1 MNDPPTRDLVSLLLG
16 LSGLMVPA
24 LLIFVL
30 SRAAGWPAL
39 ADRYP
44 APDRRPRPLVR
55 MGYGVFRGWIGYN
68 GGLVVSGDERGL
80 YLSAMPLVLSWC
92 HAPIFIPWAEIREIR
107 PRKRLWAR
115 LLEIHTVGAPEVDMA
130 IHSGT
135 FAPVRPFAVAAK
147 VPGAY

>member
-1 MNDPPTRDLVSLLLG
+1 MQEILSLLFLG
-16 LSGLMVPA
+16 LALAVPA
-24 LLIFVL
+24 TLIFVL
-30 SRAAGWPAL
+30 SRAAGWPIL

-44 APDRRPRPLVR
+44 ARHERPRPLVW

-68 GGLVVSGDERGL
+68 GGLVISGDERGL

-92 HAPIFIPWAEIREIR
+92 HAPIFIPWGEIREIR
-107 PRKRLWAR
+107 PRKRFWAR

-130 IHSGT
+130 IHSGS

-147 VPGAY
+147 VPGSY